1 MRRERSQSS
10 DRGRP
15 YVPRWDNP
23 TGQLPGTGIPSGSD
37 SGLHGTSRRRDS
49 SVPERSRLRTS
60 ESGASAGEPR
70 PSLFDGLSSGFSPF
84 GAVRNLGASEG
95 ASGTSTGG
103 VSSGDNAQILT
114 GMANAAIVSQLQER
128 ARASLVGSAV
138 GAEVFHIGS
147 PSDQQGSDFQ
157 SVRSRSTQQSLQTHP
172 STSPVSFGPIGSPSI
187 SGSAP
192 PGGAMS
198 SPGMM
203 SDIGQGFC
211 AGNPPS
217 SSGGVQIPPMSSGGV
232 QIPPMS
238 SGGTSGRIQSPPGL
252 PLTDPPRVTG
262 AYGIPAYDPVF
273 GFASRGGAFDYQI
286 PTPPPPPAASAG
298 VKDPYVQ
305 LLESQSA
312 MSMLMMQMA
321 REMNQRNLPT
331 PLPQQPQQQQP
342 GEQDPNQ
349 AVGQQWGQ
357 NGAARE
363 MKMDEKWIPAMP
375 VPAWKSWTSRGKEL
389 SGFKEWLEKF
399 SGWLSLIN
407 DSYGPELWETIHAD
421 YPINPCRSPEQVMRS
436 KRLFHILQQQFTG
449 YSKIENL
456 VRSQISATGITDS
469 NGFEL
474 LRLIRKEFSLMS
486 RTEALSY
493 REQCLKFRVKRS
505 TEHLLDII
513 REVEAEIESFHAML
527 DASVIVH
534 QLGDVRISEGDQFLL
549 YLRNLPSKVQEFL
562 QLHQNATTVLQLKLG
577 VQDYYI
583 RTRVQGDLGSVHV
596 AQPVQ
601 KAGDLKDRT
610 CFNCGKKGHLAENCP
625 EPKKCSHC
633 GKKGHVAK
641 DCWEKHPDKK
651 PKPKPKSQSSNPK
664 GKGDKDKKQQSGG
677 RGRGKGGRKAKG
689 RGRGNKFRTV
699 DGEEEEEQDED
710 YEDEDEPEGDDE
722 EHPEPEGEDP
732 SGSVNQINQMTMCV
746 RGKSAPKTASSSS
759 TERVVSESHRVDEIN
774 LSEKFQS
781 IGVGD
786 PKRRWLV
793 DSGATCHI
801 ISERWLSH
809 YKVVY
814 RYEVGIPVLKGA
826 GDNVLPTRGMVDL
839 ECKVGKIKVIM
850 RKVVICALDLNVLS
864 SYSLHEQGWET
875 RLGTLKVSGLYHKKV
890 KFPLKI
896 SDRAWWLE
904 VLVLKNQGKSSRNR
918 KGNGPRD
925 MEVDVVQSSL
935 SSEACQP
942 KDVLTKVDRQG
953 ERGLEKETAVP
964 TSELSKEISCIPHV
978 SAAENVGHFKNMRR
992 ECQVK
997 NFDGLGPFSYVCR
1010 MIHFSEP
1017 NTNKSQIE
1025 TGVEGVEQE
1034 EDFSSA
1040 YFESSVGDQHYVC
1053 VVNPERVRGFPV
1065 EINLEEGENDA
1076 DENVFDDDLDSG
1088 AVPTTP
1094 PKSDQGSDREP
1105 GSKRPREVADE
1116 RMAPGP
1122 NDPDEPD
1129 DLGGED
1135 SDDPNQ
1141 RNIPELE
1148 GNLLYQHEC
1157 KGHWP
1162 YDKGCDAC
1170 VQARGRTPARRR
1182 KQKSEESGQT
1192 AEFQLAADYTF
1203 IAGRHWRLLV
1213 MLMIHTGM
1221 LGIVVVTGNK
1231 ENDVKSVASVLNEI
1245 GVGGLNIEVATDNE
1259 RYLIDLMS
1267 KGLAKSNARAYHW
1280 RNISEYRPQAKG
1292 VERAV
1297 CIAKEGIYT
1306 NWLAFEVHC
1315 QCRIALES
1323 PLLGYLVGYVYRTFD
1338 VFCDQK
1344 RSGTP
1349 LERLRDSRGGQK
1361 PSSFP
1366 FGMIGFSK
1374 PVVLA
1379 PWKGQR
1385 LVLCV
1390 YLGMRY
1396 ATGGGVLVFPVNPDS
1411 EGNREVIRGHSFRIR
1426 EGVQF
1431 DVQTVWPLLAGVI
1444 PNDPSVAPPF
1454 VDPRESLENP
1464 NIEEPVEDDI
1474 PVFPS
1479 PPPIDPFPLAEPSAP
1494 SAAAA
1499 APPSVENPAE
1509 GMEVDLRGDENDYPM
1524 EELGCIEDHC
1534 IHWYHQS
1541 VWNDFASIDTCM
1553 EVGSKNTT
1561 FTEKFGG
1568 INISVDVPS
1577 EVNDEL
1583 TGLTLDH
1590 AQVVEGMRTEV
1601 RQLETLK
1608 VGKNMTESEARK
1620 LASERGVKIL
1630 TSRWV
1635 NTQKTPTLAR
1645 CRLVVRDFASGAESA
1660 FRSGIYAPTSSLD
1673 SLRCVLA
1680 LASLWDL
1687 WLITSDVSTAFMYAE
1702 VEEDACD
1709 LVLLPSNI
1717 SFKGERVVC
1726 LLFKAMNG
1734 LRRAPLLWFYQLQRT
1749 VYALGGEDTFESTL
1763 FRISTKK
1770 GIILLLVYVDDLLIA
1785 SQDQQEGEK
1794 FLTRLMDIWKM
1805 KVTGRIGCRKKGALE
1820 FLGRSI
1826 YRSMDGESALYFGVS
1841 REYMVGIFESWGENI
1856 KAGHVGL
1863 MPKLEDV
1870 HKEYVKKFGE
1880 EPLTE
1885 KGIQR
1890 YRRVLGQ
1897 LAWAA
1902 LSRADLSFPISFLSR
1917 FQAKPNPAG
1926 EQCMRV
1932 FLKWLSGNLHYVQRM
1947 PAAQCPYSGEAKE
1960 IVSFCDASWGL
1971 DSVSG
1976 AILVY
1981 RGCCVKFFSRKQ
1993 EVPALSSAEAE
2004 IISIVETAKEMVSL
2018 GMLLQTMIQG
2028 IALDP
2033 LGMPLQTTGEMGLR
2047 MFNDAKAAIS
2057 MGKMDGLLRR
2067 VRHLELRVKY
2077 CQYLYRRRQ
2086 LSLTHWRGEENP
2098 ADGLTK
2104 SLKPLS
2110 LWTNLVDAVGLVPG
2124 PNEKG
2129 QNWIKNFLT
2138 QVKKEEE
2145 LKEESLKEFAQLK
2158 LDPNV
2163 RSKKGSSK

>member
-37 SGLHGTSRRRDS
+37 SGLYGTSRRRDS

-60 ESGASAGEPR
+60 EVGASAGGSR

-84 GAVRNLGASEG
+84 GAVRNMGASEG

-103 VSSGDNAQILT
+103 VSSGDNAQTLT
-114 GMANAAIVSQLQER
+114 AMANAAIVSQLQGR

-147 PSDQQGSDFQ
+147 PSDQQGSEFQ
-157 SVRSRSTQQSLQTHP
+157 SVRSRSTQQSLPTHP

-203 SDIGQGFC
+203 SDIGQSFC
-211 AGNPPS
+211 AGNPS
-217 SSGGVQIPPMSSGGV
+217 SGGGSGGVQMPSMISGGVSGGVQMPPMSSGGDV
-232 QIPPMS
+232 
-238 SGGTSGRIQSPPGL
+238 GRVPSPPGL

-286 PTPPPPPAASAG
+286 PTPQPPPAANAG

-321 REMNQRNLPT
+321 REMNQRSLQT
-331 PLPQQPQQQQP
+331 PVPQQQQQQLP
-342 GEQDPNQ
+342 GGQDPNQ

-357 NGAARE
+357 QGVAKE

-375 VPAWKSWTSRGKEL
+375 VPGWKSWTSRGKEL

-456 VRSQISATGITDS
+456 VRSQISATGITES

-505 TEHLLDII
+505 TERLLDII
-513 REVEAEIESFHAML
+513 REVEAEIEPFHAML

-534 QLGDVRISEGDQFLL
+534 QLVDVRISEGDQFLL

-641 DCWEKHPDKK
+641 DCWEKYPDKK

-664 GKGDKDKKQQSGG
+664 GKGDRDKKQQSGG
-677 RGRGKGGRKAKG
+677 RGRGKGGKKAKG

-710 YEDEDEPEGDDE
+710 YEGEDEPEGDDE

-746 RGKSAPKTASSSS
+746 RGKCGKPAPKTASSSS

-904 VLVLKNQGKSSRNR
+904 VLVLKNQGKSSRNQ

-935 SSEACQP
+935 SPEACQS
-942 KDVLTKVDRQG
+942 KDVSTEVDRQG
-953 ERGLEKETAVP
+953 GRGLPKETPVQ

-978 SAAENVGHFKNMRR
+978 SSAENVGHFKNMRR

-997 NFDGLGPFSYVCR
+997 SFDGLGPFSYVCR

-1017 NTNKSQIE
+1017 NTDQSQIE

-1040 YFESSVGDQHYVC
+1040 YCESSVGDQHYVC

-1076 DENVFDDDLDSG
+1076 DENVFDDELDSG
-1088 AVPTTP
+1088 AVPTTLQ
-1094 PKSDQGSDREP
+1094 SQIR
-1105 GSKRPREVADE
+1105 
-1116 RMAPGP
+1116 
-1122 NDPDEPD
+1122 
-1129 DLGGED
+1129 DL
-1135 SDDPNQ
+1135 
-1141 RNIPELE
+1141 I
-1148 GNLLYQHEC
+1148 GNRDLR
-1157 KGHWP
+1157 
-1162 YDKGCDAC
+1162 D
-1170 VQARGRTPARRR
+1170 RGR
-1182 KQKSEESGQT
+1182 
-1192 AEFQLAADYTF
+1192 
-1203 IAGRHWRLLV
+1203 
-1213 MLMIHTGM
+1213 
-1221 LGIVVVTGNK
+1221 
-1231 ENDVKSVASVLNEI
+1231 
-1245 GVGGLNIEVATDNE
+1245 
-1259 RYLIDLMS
+1259 
-1267 KGLAKSNARAYHW
+1267 
-1280 RNISEYRPQAKG
+1280 
-1292 VERAV
+1292 
-1297 CIAKEGIYT
+1297 
-1306 NWLAFEVHC
+1306 
-1315 QCRIALES
+1315 
-1323 PLLGYLVGYVYRTFD
+1323 
-1338 VFCDQK
+1338 
-1344 RSGTP
+1344 
-1349 LERLRDSRGGQK
+1349 
-1361 PSSFP
+1361 
-1366 FGMIGFSK
+1366 
-1374 PVVLA
+1374 
-1379 PWKGQR
+1379 
-1385 LVLCV
+1385 
-1390 YLGMRY
+1390 
-1396 ATGGGVLVFPVNPDS
+1396 
-1411 EGNREVIRGHSFRIR
+1411 
-1426 EGVQF
+1426 
-1431 DVQTVWPLLAGVI
+1431 
-1444 PNDPSVAPPF
+1444 
-1454 VDPRESLENP
+1454 
-1464 NIEEPVEDDI
+1464 
-1474 PVFPS
+1474 
-1479 PPPIDPFPLAEPSAP
+1479 
-1494 SAAAA
+1494 
-1499 APPSVENPAE
+1499 
-1509 GMEVDLRGDENDYPM
+1509 
-1524 EELGCIEDHC
+1524 
-1534 IHWYHQS
+1534 
-1541 VWNDFASIDTCM
+1541 
-1553 EVGSKNTT
+1553 
-1561 FTEKFGG
+1561 
-1568 INISVDVPS
+1568 
-1577 EVNDEL
+1577 
-1583 TGLTLDH
+1583 
-1590 AQVVEGMRTEV
+1590 
-1601 RQLETLK
+1601 
-1608 VGKNMTESEARK
+1608 
-1620 LASERGVKIL
+1620 
-1630 TSRWV
+1630 
-1635 NTQKTPTLAR
+1635 
-1645 CRLVVRDFASGAESA
+1645 
-1660 FRSGIYAPTSSLD
+1660 
-1673 SLRCVLA
+1673 
-1680 LASLWDL
+1680 
-1687 WLITSDVSTAFMYAE
+1687 
-1702 VEEDACD
+1702 
-1709 LVLLPSNI
+1709 
-1717 SFKGERVVC
+1717 
-1726 LLFKAMNG
+1726 
-1734 LRRAPLLWFYQLQRT
+1734 
-1749 VYALGGEDTFESTL
+1749 
-1763 FRISTKK
+1763 
-1770 GIILLLVYVDDLLIA
+1770 
-1785 SQDQQEGEK
+1785 
-1794 FLTRLMDIWKM
+1794 
-1805 KVTGRIGCRKKGALE
+1805 
-1820 FLGRSI
+1820 
-1826 YRSMDGESALYFGVS
+1826 
-1841 REYMVGIFESWGENI
+1841 
-1856 KAGHVGL
+1856 
-1863 MPKLEDV
+1863 
-1870 HKEYVKKFGE
+1870 
-1880 EPLTE
+1880 
-1885 KGIQR
+1885 
-1890 YRRVLGQ
+1890 
-1897 LAWAA
+1897 
-1902 LSRADLSFPISFLSR
+1902 
-1917 FQAKPNPAG
+1917 
-1926 EQCMRV
+1926 
-1932 FLKWLSGNLHYVQRM
+1932 
-1947 PAAQCPYSGEAKE
+1947 
-1960 IVSFCDASWGL
+1960 
-1971 DSVSG
+1971 
-1976 AILVY
+1976 
-1981 RGCCVKFFSRKQ
+1981 
-1993 EVPALSSAEAE
+1993 
-2004 IISIVETAKEMVSL
+2004 
-2018 GMLLQTMIQG
+2018 
-2028 IALDP
+2028 
-2033 LGMPLQTTGEMGLR
+2033 
-2047 MFNDAKAAIS
+2047 
-2057 MGKMDGLLRR
+2057 
-2067 VRHLELRVKY
+2067 
-2077 CQYLYRRRQ
+2077 
-2086 LSLTHWRGEENP
+2086 
-2098 ADGLTK
+2098 
-2104 SLKPLS
+2104 
-2110 LWTNLVDAVGLVPG
+2110 
-2124 PNEKG
+2124 
-2129 QNWIKNFLT
+2129 
-2138 QVKKEEE
+2138 
-2145 LKEESLKEFAQLK
+2145 
-2158 LDPNV
+2158 
-2163 RSKKGSSK
+2163 

>member
-60 ESGASAGEPR
+60 ESGASAGESR

-157 SVRSRSTQQSLQTHP
+157 SVRSRSTQQSLPTHP

-203 SDIGQGFC
+203 SDIGQSFC

-342 GEQDPNQ
+342 GGQDPNQ

-746 RGKSAPKTASSSS
+746 RGKPAPKTASSSS

-1010 MIHFSEP
+1010 MIHSP
-1017 NTNKSQIE
+1017 NS
-1025 TGVEGVEQE
+1025 
-1034 EDFSSA
+1034 
-1040 YFESSVGDQHYVC
+1040 
-1053 VVNPERVRGFPV
+1053 
-1065 EINLEEGENDA
+1065 
-1076 DENVFDDDLDSG
+1076 
-1088 AVPTTP
+1088 
-1094 PKSDQGSDREP
+1094 
-1105 GSKRPREVADE
+1105 
-1116 RMAPGP
+1116 
-1122 NDPDEPD
+1122 
-1129 DLGGED
+1129 
-1135 SDDPNQ
+1135 
-1141 RNIPELE
+1141 
-1148 GNLLYQHEC
+1148 
-1157 KGHWP
+1157 
-1162 YDKGCDAC
+1162 
-1170 VQARGRTPARRR
+1170 
-1182 KQKSEESGQT
+1182 
-1192 AEFQLAADYTF
+1192 
-1203 IAGRHWRLLV
+1203 
-1213 MLMIHTGM
+1213 
-1221 LGIVVVTGNK
+1221 
-1231 ENDVKSVASVLNEI
+1231 
-1245 GVGGLNIEVATDNE
+1245 
-1259 RYLIDLMS
+1259 
-1267 KGLAKSNARAYHW
+1267 
-1280 RNISEYRPQAKG
+1280 
-1292 VERAV
+1292 
-1297 CIAKEGIYT
+1297 
-1306 NWLAFEVHC
+1306 
-1315 QCRIALES
+1315 
-1323 PLLGYLVGYVYRTFD
+1323 
-1338 VFCDQK
+1338 
-1344 RSGTP
+1344 
-1349 LERLRDSRGGQK
+1349 
-1361 PSSFP
+1361 
-1366 FGMIGFSK
+1366 
-1374 PVVLA
+1374 
-1379 PWKGQR
+1379 
-1385 LVLCV
+1385 
-1390 YLGMRY
+1390 
-1396 ATGGGVLVFPVNPDS
+1396 
-1411 EGNREVIRGHSFRIR
+1411 
-1426 EGVQF
+1426 
-1431 DVQTVWPLLAGVI
+1431 
-1444 PNDPSVAPPF
+1444 
-1454 VDPRESLENP
+1454 
-1464 NIEEPVEDDI
+1464 
-1474 PVFPS
+1474 
-1479 PPPIDPFPLAEPSAP
+1479 
-1494 SAAAA
+1494 
-1499 APPSVENPAE
+1499 
-1509 GMEVDLRGDENDYPM
+1509 
-1524 EELGCIEDHC
+1524 
-1534 IHWYHQS
+1534 
-1541 VWNDFASIDTCM
+1541 
-1553 EVGSKNTT
+1553 
-1561 FTEKFGG
+1561 
-1568 INISVDVPS
+1568 
-1577 EVNDEL
+1577 
-1583 TGLTLDH
+1583 
-1590 AQVVEGMRTEV
+1590 
-1601 RQLETLK
+1601 
-1608 VGKNMTESEARK
+1608 
-1620 LASERGVKIL
+1620 
-1630 TSRWV
+1630 
-1635 NTQKTPTLAR
+1635 
-1645 CRLVVRDFASGAESA
+1645 
-1660 FRSGIYAPTSSLD
+1660 
-1673 SLRCVLA
+1673 
-1680 LASLWDL
+1680 
-1687 WLITSDVSTAFMYAE
+1687 
-1702 VEEDACD
+1702 
-1709 LVLLPSNI
+1709 
-1717 SFKGERVVC
+1717 
-1726 LLFKAMNG
+1726 
-1734 LRRAPLLWFYQLQRT
+1734 
-1749 VYALGGEDTFESTL
+1749 
-1763 FRISTKK
+1763 
-1770 GIILLLVYVDDLLIA
+1770 
-1785 SQDQQEGEK
+1785 
-1794 FLTRLMDIWKM
+1794 
-1805 KVTGRIGCRKKGALE
+1805 
-1820 FLGRSI
+1820 
-1826 YRSMDGESALYFGVS
+1826 
-1841 REYMVGIFESWGENI
+1841 
-1856 KAGHVGL
+1856 
-1863 MPKLEDV
+1863 
-1870 HKEYVKKFGE
+1870 
-1880 EPLTE
+1880 
-1885 KGIQR
+1885 
-1890 YRRVLGQ
+1890 
-1897 LAWAA
+1897 
-1902 LSRADLSFPISFLSR
+1902 
-1917 FQAKPNPAG
+1917 
-1926 EQCMRV
+1926 
-1932 FLKWLSGNLHYVQRM
+1932 
-1947 PAAQCPYSGEAKE
+1947 
-1960 IVSFCDASWGL
+1960 
-1971 DSVSG
+1971 
-1976 AILVY
+1976 
-1981 RGCCVKFFSRKQ
+1981 
-1993 EVPALSSAEAE
+1993 
-2004 IISIVETAKEMVSL
+2004 
-2018 GMLLQTMIQG
+2018 
-2028 IALDP
+2028 
-2033 LGMPLQTTGEMGLR
+2033 
-2047 MFNDAKAAIS
+2047 
-2057 MGKMDGLLRR
+2057 
-2067 VRHLELRVKY
+2067 
-2077 CQYLYRRRQ
+2077 
-2086 LSLTHWRGEENP
+2086 
-2098 ADGLTK
+2098 
-2104 SLKPLS
+2104 
-2110 LWTNLVDAVGLVPG
+2110 
-2124 PNEKG
+2124 
-2129 QNWIKNFLT
+2129 
-2138 QVKKEEE
+2138 
-2145 LKEESLKEFAQLK
+2145 
-2158 LDPNV
+2158 
-2163 RSKKGSSK
+2163 

>member
-60 ESGASAGEPR
+60 ESGASAGGSR

-157 SVRSRSTQQSLQTHP
+157 SVRSRSTQQSLPTHP
-172 STSPVSFGPIGSPSI
+172 STSSVSFGPIGSPSI

-286 PTPPPPPAASAG
+286 PTPPPPPAANAG

-331 PLPQQPQQQQP
+331 QLPQQPQQQQP
-342 GEQDPNQ
+342 GGQDPNQ

-357 NGAARE
+357 NGPARE

-375 VPAWKSWTSRGKEL
+375 VPGWKSWTSRGKEL

-421 YPINPCRSPEQVMRS
+421 YPIHPCRSPEQVMRS

-601 KAGDLKDRT
+601 KAGDLKDKT

-746 RGKSAPKTASSSS
+746 RGKPAPKTASSSS

-935 SSEACQP
+935 SSEACQS

-953 ERGLEKETAVP
+953 ECGLEKETAVP
-964 TSELSKEISCIPHV
+964 TPELSKEISCIPHV
-978 SAAENVGHFKNMRR
+978 SSAENVGHFRNMRR
-992 ECQVK
+992 ECRVK

-1017 NTNKSQIE
+1017 NINKSQIE

-1040 YFESSVGDQHYVC
+1040 YLESSVGDQHYVC

-1116 RMAPGP
+1116 RMAPG
-1122 NDPDEPD
+1122 
-1129 DLGGED
+1129 
-1135 SDDPNQ
+1135 Q
-1141 RNIPELE
+1141 
-1148 GNLLYQHEC
+1148 
-1157 KGHWP
+1157 
-1162 YDKGCDAC
+1162 
-1170 VQARGRTPARRR
+1170 
-1182 KQKSEESGQT
+1182 
-1192 AEFQLAADYTF
+1192 
-1203 IAGRHWRLLV
+1203 
-1213 MLMIHTGM
+1213 
-1221 LGIVVVTGNK
+1221 
-1231 ENDVKSVASVLNEI
+1231 
-1245 GVGGLNIEVATDNE
+1245 
-1259 RYLIDLMS
+1259 
-1267 KGLAKSNARAYHW
+1267 
-1280 RNISEYRPQAKG
+1280 
-1292 VERAV
+1292 
-1297 CIAKEGIYT
+1297 
-1306 NWLAFEVHC
+1306 
-1315 QCRIALES
+1315 
-1323 PLLGYLVGYVYRTFD
+1323 
-1338 VFCDQK
+1338 
-1344 RSGTP
+1344 
-1349 LERLRDSRGGQK
+1349 
-1361 PSSFP
+1361 
-1366 FGMIGFSK
+1366 
-1374 PVVLA
+1374 
-1379 PWKGQR
+1379 
-1385 LVLCV
+1385 
-1390 YLGMRY
+1390 
-1396 ATGGGVLVFPVNPDS
+1396 
-1411 EGNREVIRGHSFRIR
+1411 
-1426 EGVQF
+1426 
-1431 DVQTVWPLLAGVI
+1431 
-1444 PNDPSVAPPF
+1444 
-1454 VDPRESLENP
+1454 
-1464 NIEEPVEDDI
+1464 
-1474 PVFPS
+1474 
-1479 PPPIDPFPLAEPSAP
+1479 
-1494 SAAAA
+1494 
-1499 APPSVENPAE
+1499 
-1509 GMEVDLRGDENDYPM
+1509 
-1524 EELGCIEDHC
+1524 
-1534 IHWYHQS
+1534 
-1541 VWNDFASIDTCM
+1541 
-1553 EVGSKNTT
+1553 
-1561 FTEKFGG
+1561 
-1568 INISVDVPS
+1568 
-1577 EVNDEL
+1577 
-1583 TGLTLDH
+1583 
-1590 AQVVEGMRTEV
+1590 
-1601 RQLETLK
+1601 
-1608 VGKNMTESEARK
+1608 
-1620 LASERGVKIL
+1620 
-1630 TSRWV
+1630 
-1635 NTQKTPTLAR
+1635 
-1645 CRLVVRDFASGAESA
+1645 
-1660 FRSGIYAPTSSLD
+1660 
-1673 SLRCVLA
+1673 
-1680 LASLWDL
+1680 
-1687 WLITSDVSTAFMYAE
+1687 
-1702 VEEDACD
+1702 
-1709 LVLLPSNI
+1709 
-1717 SFKGERVVC
+1717 
-1726 LLFKAMNG
+1726 
-1734 LRRAPLLWFYQLQRT
+1734 
-1749 VYALGGEDTFESTL
+1749 
-1763 FRISTKK
+1763 
-1770 GIILLLVYVDDLLIA
+1770 
-1785 SQDQQEGEK
+1785 
-1794 FLTRLMDIWKM
+1794 
-1805 KVTGRIGCRKKGALE
+1805 
-1820 FLGRSI
+1820 
-1826 YRSMDGESALYFGVS
+1826 
-1841 REYMVGIFESWGENI
+1841 
-1856 KAGHVGL
+1856 
-1863 MPKLEDV
+1863 
-1870 HKEYVKKFGE
+1870 
-1880 EPLTE
+1880 
-1885 KGIQR
+1885 
-1890 YRRVLGQ
+1890 
-1897 LAWAA
+1897 
-1902 LSRADLSFPISFLSR
+1902 
-1917 FQAKPNPAG
+1917 
-1926 EQCMRV
+1926 
-1932 FLKWLSGNLHYVQRM
+1932 
-1947 PAAQCPYSGEAKE
+1947 
-1960 IVSFCDASWGL
+1960 
-1971 DSVSG
+1971 
-1976 AILVY
+1976 
-1981 RGCCVKFFSRKQ
+1981 
-1993 EVPALSSAEAE
+1993 
-2004 IISIVETAKEMVSL
+2004 
-2018 GMLLQTMIQG
+2018 
-2028 IALDP
+2028 
-2033 LGMPLQTTGEMGLR
+2033 
-2047 MFNDAKAAIS
+2047 
-2057 MGKMDGLLRR
+2057 
-2067 VRHLELRVKY
+2067 
-2077 CQYLYRRRQ
+2077 
-2086 LSLTHWRGEENP
+2086 
-2098 ADGLTK
+2098 
-2104 SLKPLS
+2104 
-2110 LWTNLVDAVGLVPG
+2110 
-2124 PNEKG
+2124 
-2129 QNWIKNFLT
+2129 
-2138 QVKKEEE
+2138 
-2145 LKEESLKEFAQLK
+2145 
-2158 LDPNV
+2158 
-2163 RSKKGSSK
+2163 

>member
-23 TGQLPGTGIPSGSD
+23 AGQLPGTGIPSGSD
-37 SGLHGTSRRRDS
+37 SGFHGTSRRRDS

-60 ESGASAGEPR
+60 ESRASAGESR

-84 GAVRNLGASEG
+84 GAVWNMGASEG

-103 VSSGDNAQILT
+103 VSSGDNAQTLT
-114 GMANAAIVSQLQER
+114 AMANAAIVSQLQER

-203 SDIGQGFC
+203 SDIGQSFC
-211 AGNPPS
+211 AGNPS
-217 SSGGVQIPPMSSGGV
+217 SGGGSGGVQMPSMISGGVSGGVQMPPMSSGGDV
-232 QIPPMS
+232 
-238 SGGTSGRIQSPPGL
+238 GRVPSPPGL

-286 PTPPPPPAASAG
+286 PTPQPPPAANAG

-321 REMNQRNLPT
+321 REMNQRSLQT
-331 PLPQQPQQQQP
+331 PVPQQQQQQLP
-342 GEQDPNQ
+342 GGQDPNQ

-357 NGAARE
+357 HGVAKE

-375 VPAWKSWTSRGKEL
+375 VPGWKSWTSRGKEL

-456 VRSQISATGITDS
+456 VRSQISATGITES

-534 QLGDVRISEGDQFLL
+534 QLVDVRISEGDQFLL

-641 DCWEKHPDKK
+641 DCWEKYPDKK

-664 GKGDKDKKQQSGG
+664 GKGDKDKKFQSGG
-677 RGRGKGGRKAKG
+677 RGRGKGGKKAKG

-710 YEDEDEPEGDDE
+710 YEGEDEPEGDDE

-746 RGKSAPKTASSSS
+746 RGKCGKPAPKTASSSS

-904 VLVLKNQGKSSRNR
+904 VLVLKNQGKSSRNQ

-935 SSEACQP
+935 SSEACQS
-942 KDVLTKVDRQG
+942 KDVSTEVDRQSG
-953 ERGLEKETAVP
+953 RGLPKETPVQ

-978 SAAENVGHFKNMRR
+978 SSAENVGHFKNMRR
-992 ECQVK
+992 ECQ
-997 NFDGLGPFSYVCR
+997 
-1010 MIHFSEP
+1010 
-1017 NTNKSQIE
+1017 
-1025 TGVEGVEQE
+1025 
-1034 EDFSSA
+1034 
-1040 YFESSVGDQHYVC
+1040 
-1053 VVNPERVRGFPV
+1053 
-1065 EINLEEGENDA
+1065 
-1076 DENVFDDDLDSG
+1076 
-1088 AVPTTP
+1088 
-1094 PKSDQGSDREP
+1094 
-1105 GSKRPREVADE
+1105 
-1116 RMAPGP
+1116 
-1122 NDPDEPD
+1122 
-1129 DLGGED
+1129 
-1135 SDDPNQ
+1135 
-1141 RNIPELE
+1141 
-1148 GNLLYQHEC
+1148 
-1157 KGHWP
+1157 
-1162 YDKGCDAC
+1162 
-1170 VQARGRTPARRR
+1170 
-1182 KQKSEESGQT
+1182 
-1192 AEFQLAADYTF
+1192 
-1203 IAGRHWRLLV
+1203 
-1213 MLMIHTGM
+1213 
-1221 LGIVVVTGNK
+1221 
-1231 ENDVKSVASVLNEI
+1231 
-1245 GVGGLNIEVATDNE
+1245 
-1259 RYLIDLMS
+1259 
-1267 KGLAKSNARAYHW
+1267 
-1280 RNISEYRPQAKG
+1280 
-1292 VERAV
+1292 
-1297 CIAKEGIYT
+1297 
-1306 NWLAFEVHC
+1306 
-1315 QCRIALES
+1315 
-1323 PLLGYLVGYVYRTFD
+1323 
-1338 VFCDQK
+1338 
-1344 RSGTP
+1344 
-1349 LERLRDSRGGQK
+1349 
-1361 PSSFP
+1361 
-1366 FGMIGFSK
+1366 
-1374 PVVLA
+1374 
-1379 PWKGQR
+1379 
-1385 LVLCV
+1385 
-1390 YLGMRY
+1390 
-1396 ATGGGVLVFPVNPDS
+1396 
-1411 EGNREVIRGHSFRIR
+1411 
-1426 EGVQF
+1426 
-1431 DVQTVWPLLAGVI
+1431 
-1444 PNDPSVAPPF
+1444 
-1454 VDPRESLENP
+1454 
-1464 NIEEPVEDDI
+1464 
-1474 PVFPS
+1474 
-1479 PPPIDPFPLAEPSAP
+1479 
-1494 SAAAA
+1494 
-1499 APPSVENPAE
+1499 
-1509 GMEVDLRGDENDYPM
+1509 
-1524 EELGCIEDHC
+1524 
-1534 IHWYHQS
+1534 
-1541 VWNDFASIDTCM
+1541 
-1553 EVGSKNTT
+1553 
-1561 FTEKFGG
+1561 
-1568 INISVDVPS
+1568 
-1577 EVNDEL
+1577 
-1583 TGLTLDH
+1583 
-1590 AQVVEGMRTEV
+1590 
-1601 RQLETLK
+1601 
-1608 VGKNMTESEARK
+1608 
-1620 LASERGVKIL
+1620 
-1630 TSRWV
+1630 
-1635 NTQKTPTLAR
+1635 
-1645 CRLVVRDFASGAESA
+1645 
-1660 FRSGIYAPTSSLD
+1660 
-1673 SLRCVLA
+1673 
-1680 LASLWDL
+1680 
-1687 WLITSDVSTAFMYAE
+1687 
-1702 VEEDACD
+1702 
-1709 LVLLPSNI
+1709 
-1717 SFKGERVVC
+1717 
-1726 LLFKAMNG
+1726 
-1734 LRRAPLLWFYQLQRT
+1734 
-1749 VYALGGEDTFESTL
+1749 
-1763 FRISTKK
+1763 
-1770 GIILLLVYVDDLLIA
+1770 
-1785 SQDQQEGEK
+1785 
-1794 FLTRLMDIWKM
+1794 
-1805 KVTGRIGCRKKGALE
+1805 
-1820 FLGRSI
+1820 
-1826 YRSMDGESALYFGVS
+1826 
-1841 REYMVGIFESWGENI
+1841 
-1856 KAGHVGL
+1856 
-1863 MPKLEDV
+1863 
-1870 HKEYVKKFGE
+1870 
-1880 EPLTE
+1880 
-1885 KGIQR
+1885 
-1890 YRRVLGQ
+1890 
-1897 LAWAA
+1897 
-1902 LSRADLSFPISFLSR
+1902 
-1917 FQAKPNPAG
+1917 
-1926 EQCMRV
+1926 
-1932 FLKWLSGNLHYVQRM
+1932 
-1947 PAAQCPYSGEAKE
+1947 
-1960 IVSFCDASWGL
+1960 
-1971 DSVSG
+1971 
-1976 AILVY
+1976 
-1981 RGCCVKFFSRKQ
+1981 
-1993 EVPALSSAEAE
+1993 
-2004 IISIVETAKEMVSL
+2004 
-2018 GMLLQTMIQG
+2018 
-2028 IALDP
+2028 
-2033 LGMPLQTTGEMGLR
+2033 
-2047 MFNDAKAAIS
+2047 
-2057 MGKMDGLLRR
+2057 
-2067 VRHLELRVKY
+2067 
-2077 CQYLYRRRQ
+2077 
-2086 LSLTHWRGEENP
+2086 
-2098 ADGLTK
+2098 
-2104 SLKPLS
+2104 
-2110 LWTNLVDAVGLVPG
+2110 
-2124 PNEKG
+2124 
-2129 QNWIKNFLT
+2129 
-2138 QVKKEEE
+2138 
-2145 LKEESLKEFAQLK
+2145 
-2158 LDPNV
+2158 
-2163 RSKKGSSK
+2163 

>member
-1 MRRERSQSS
+1 
-10 DRGRP
+10 
-15 YVPRWDNP
+15 
-23 TGQLPGTGIPSGSD
+23 
-37 SGLHGTSRRRDS
+37 
-49 SVPERSRLRTS
+49 
-60 ESGASAGEPR
+60 
-70 PSLFDGLSSGFSPF
+70 
-84 GAVRNLGASEG
+84 
-95 ASGTSTGG
+95 
-103 VSSGDNAQILT
+103 
-114 GMANAAIVSQLQER
+114 MANAAIVSQLQER

-157 SVRSRSTQQSLQTHP
+157 SVRSRSTQQSLPTHP
-172 STSPVSFGPIGSPSI
+172 STSPVSFGSIGSPSI

-211 AGNPPS
+211 AGTPPS

-262 AYGIPAYDPVF
+262 AYRIPAYDPVF
-273 GFASRGGAFDYQI
+273 GFASRGGTFDYQI

-342 GEQDPNQ
+342 GGQDPNQ

-493 REQCLKFRVKRS
+493 REQCLKFRVKRN

-601 KAGDLKDRT
+601 KAGDLKDKT

-677 RGRGKGGRKAKG
+677 RGRGKGGKKAKG

-1034 EDFSSA
+1034 EDFSST
-1040 YFESSVGDQHYVC
+1040 YFESSVGDQRYVC

-1094 PKSDQGSDREP
+1094 PKSDLFFFWL
-1105 GSKRPREVADE
+1105 VA
-1116 RMAPGP
+1116 A
-1122 NDPDEPD
+1122 
-1129 DLGGED
+1129 
-1135 SDDPNQ
+1135 
-1141 RNIPELE
+1141 
-1148 GNLLYQHEC
+1148 
-1157 KGHWP
+1157 W
-1162 YDKGCDAC
+1162 
-1170 VQARGRTPARRR
+1170 
-1182 KQKSEESGQT
+1182 
-1192 AEFQLAADYTF
+1192 
-1203 IAGRHWRLLV
+1203 
-1213 MLMIHTGM
+1213 
-1221 LGIVVVTGNK
+1221 
-1231 ENDVKSVASVLNEI
+1231 VK
-1245 GVGGLNIEVATDNE
+1245 
-1259 RYLIDLMS
+1259 
-1267 KGLAKSNARAYHW
+1267 
-1280 RNISEYRPQAKG
+1280 
-1292 VERAV
+1292 
-1297 CIAKEGIYT
+1297 
-1306 NWLAFEVHC
+1306 
-1315 QCRIALES
+1315 
-1323 PLLGYLVGYVYRTFD
+1323 
-1338 VFCDQK
+1338 
-1344 RSGTP
+1344 
-1349 LERLRDSRGGQK
+1349 
-1361 PSSFP
+1361 
-1366 FGMIGFSK
+1366 
-1374 PVVLA
+1374 
-1379 PWKGQR
+1379 
-1385 LVLCV
+1385 
-1390 YLGMRY
+1390 
-1396 ATGGGVLVFPVNPDS
+1396 
-1411 EGNREVIRGHSFRIR
+1411 
-1426 EGVQF
+1426 
-1431 DVQTVWPLLAGVI
+1431 
-1444 PNDPSVAPPF
+1444 
-1454 VDPRESLENP
+1454 
-1464 NIEEPVEDDI
+1464 
-1474 PVFPS
+1474 
-1479 PPPIDPFPLAEPSAP
+1479 
-1494 SAAAA
+1494 
-1499 APPSVENPAE
+1499 
-1509 GMEVDLRGDENDYPM
+1509 
-1524 EELGCIEDHC
+1524 
-1534 IHWYHQS
+1534 
-1541 VWNDFASIDTCM
+1541 
-1553 EVGSKNTT
+1553 
-1561 FTEKFGG
+1561 
-1568 INISVDVPS
+1568 
-1577 EVNDEL
+1577 
-1583 TGLTLDH
+1583 
-1590 AQVVEGMRTEV
+1590 
-1601 RQLETLK
+1601 
-1608 VGKNMTESEARK
+1608 
-1620 LASERGVKIL
+1620 
-1630 TSRWV
+1630 
-1635 NTQKTPTLAR
+1635 
-1645 CRLVVRDFASGAESA
+1645 
-1660 FRSGIYAPTSSLD
+1660 
-1673 SLRCVLA
+1673 
-1680 LASLWDL
+1680 
-1687 WLITSDVSTAFMYAE
+1687 
-1702 VEEDACD
+1702 
-1709 LVLLPSNI
+1709 
-1717 SFKGERVVC
+1717 
-1726 LLFKAMNG
+1726 
-1734 LRRAPLLWFYQLQRT
+1734 
-1749 VYALGGEDTFESTL
+1749 
-1763 FRISTKK
+1763 
-1770 GIILLLVYVDDLLIA
+1770 
-1785 SQDQQEGEK
+1785 
-1794 FLTRLMDIWKM
+1794 
-1805 KVTGRIGCRKKGALE
+1805 
-1820 FLGRSI
+1820 
-1826 YRSMDGESALYFGVS
+1826 
-1841 REYMVGIFESWGENI
+1841 
-1856 KAGHVGL
+1856 
-1863 MPKLEDV
+1863 
-1870 HKEYVKKFGE
+1870 
-1880 EPLTE
+1880 
-1885 KGIQR
+1885 
-1890 YRRVLGQ
+1890 
-1897 LAWAA
+1897 
-1902 LSRADLSFPISFLSR
+1902 SRADFFFLLYAAWVRSR
-1917 FQAKPNPAG
+1917 AERP
-1926 EQCMRV
+1926 
-1932 FLKWLSGNLHYVQRM
+1932 
-1947 PAAQCPYSGEAKE
+1947 
-1960 IVSFCDASWGL
+1960 
-1971 DSVSG
+1971 SVSYTK
-1976 AILVY
+1976 AVM
-1981 RGCCVKFFSRKQ
+1981 
-1993 EVPALSSAEAE
+1993 EVAW
-2004 IISIVETAKEMVSL
+2004 T
-2018 GMLLQTMIQG
+2018 GHNLQ
-2028 IALDP
+2028 
-2033 LGMPLQTTGEMGLR
+2033 
-2047 MFNDAKAAIS
+2047 
-2057 MGKMDGLLRR
+2057 
-2067 VRHLELRVKY
+2067 
-2077 CQYLYRRRQ
+2077 
-2086 LSLTHWRGEENP
+2086 
-2098 ADGLTK
+2098 LTK
-2104 SLKPLS
+2104 
-2110 LWTNLVDAVGLVPG
+2110 TN
-2124 PNEKG
+2124 
-2129 QNWIKNFLT
+2129 
-2138 QVKKEEE
+2138 
-2145 LKEESLKEFAQLK
+2145 
-2158 LDPNV
+2158 
-2163 RSKKGSSK
+2163 

>member
-37 SGLHGTSRRRDS
+37 SGFHGTSRRRDS

-60 ESGASAGEPR
+60 ESGASAGESR

-84 GAVRNLGASEG
+84 GAVRNMGASEG

-103 VSSGDNAQILT
+103 VSSGDNAQTLT
-114 GMANAAIVSQLQER
+114 AMANAAIVSQLQER

-147 PSDQQGSDFQ
+147 PSDQQGSEFQ
-157 SVRSRSTQQSLQTHP
+157 SVRSRSTQQSLPTHP

-203 SDIGQGFC
+203 SDIGQSFC
-211 AGNPPS
+211 AGNPS
-217 SSGGVQIPPMSSGGV
+217 SGGGSGGVQMPSMISGGVSGGVQMPPMSSGGDV
-232 QIPPMS
+232 
-238 SGGTSGRIQSPPGL
+238 GRVPSPPGL

-286 PTPPPPPAASAG
+286 PTPPPPPAANAG

-321 REMNQRNLPT
+321 REMNQRSLQT
-331 PLPQQPQQQQP
+331 PVPQQQQQQLP
-342 GEQDPNQ
+342 GGQDPNQ

-357 NGAARE
+357 QGVAKE

-375 VPAWKSWTSRGKEL
+375 VPGWKSWTSRGKEL

-456 VRSQISATGITDS
+456 VRSQISATGITES

-534 QLGDVRISEGDQFLL
+534 QLVDVRISEGDQFLL

-641 DCWEKHPDKK
+641 DCWEKYPDKK

-664 GKGDKDKKQQSGG
+664 GKGDRDKKQQSGG

-710 YEDEDEPEGDDE
+710 YEGEDEPEGDDE

-746 RGKSAPKTASSSS
+746 RGKCGKPAPKTASSSS

-904 VLVLKNQGKSSRNR
+904 VLVLKNQGKSSRNQ

-935 SSEACQP
+935 SSEACQS
-942 KDVLTKVDRQG
+942 KDVSTEVDRQG
-953 ERGLEKETAVP
+953 GRGLPKETPVQ

-978 SAAENVGHFKNMRR
+978 SSAENVGHFKNMRR

-1017 NTNKSQIE
+1017 NTNQSQIE

-1040 YFESSVGDQHYVC
+1040 YCESSVGDQHYVC

-1088 AVPTTP
+1088 NR
-1094 PKSDQGSDREP
+1094 DLRDRE
-1105 GSKRPREVADE
+1105 R
-1116 RMAPGP
+1116 
-1122 NDPDEPD
+1122 
-1129 DLGGED
+1129 
-1135 SDDPNQ
+1135 
-1141 RNIPELE
+1141 
-1148 GNLLYQHEC
+1148 
-1157 KGHWP
+1157 
-1162 YDKGCDAC
+1162 
-1170 VQARGRTPARRR
+1170 
-1182 KQKSEESGQT
+1182 
-1192 AEFQLAADYTF
+1192 
-1203 IAGRHWRLLV
+1203 
-1213 MLMIHTGM
+1213 
-1221 LGIVVVTGNK
+1221 
-1231 ENDVKSVASVLNEI
+1231 
-1245 GVGGLNIEVATDNE
+1245 
-1259 RYLIDLMS
+1259 
-1267 KGLAKSNARAYHW
+1267 
-1280 RNISEYRPQAKG
+1280 
-1292 VERAV
+1292 
-1297 CIAKEGIYT
+1297 
-1306 NWLAFEVHC
+1306 
-1315 QCRIALES
+1315 
-1323 PLLGYLVGYVYRTFD
+1323 
-1338 VFCDQK
+1338 
-1344 RSGTP
+1344 
-1349 LERLRDSRGGQK
+1349 
-1361 PSSFP
+1361 
-1366 FGMIGFSK
+1366 
-1374 PVVLA
+1374 
-1379 PWKGQR
+1379 
-1385 LVLCV
+1385 
-1390 YLGMRY
+1390 
-1396 ATGGGVLVFPVNPDS
+1396 
-1411 EGNREVIRGHSFRIR
+1411 
-1426 EGVQF
+1426 
-1431 DVQTVWPLLAGVI
+1431 
-1444 PNDPSVAPPF
+1444 
-1454 VDPRESLENP
+1454 
-1464 NIEEPVEDDI
+1464 
-1474 PVFPS
+1474 
-1479 PPPIDPFPLAEPSAP
+1479 
-1494 SAAAA
+1494 
-1499 APPSVENPAE
+1499 
-1509 GMEVDLRGDENDYPM
+1509 
-1524 EELGCIEDHC
+1524 
-1534 IHWYHQS
+1534 
-1541 VWNDFASIDTCM
+1541 
-1553 EVGSKNTT
+1553 
-1561 FTEKFGG
+1561 
-1568 INISVDVPS
+1568 
-1577 EVNDEL
+1577 
-1583 TGLTLDH
+1583 
-1590 AQVVEGMRTEV
+1590 
-1601 RQLETLK
+1601 
-1608 VGKNMTESEARK
+1608 
-1620 LASERGVKIL
+1620 
-1630 TSRWV
+1630 
-1635 NTQKTPTLAR
+1635 
-1645 CRLVVRDFASGAESA
+1645 
-1660 FRSGIYAPTSSLD
+1660 
-1673 SLRCVLA
+1673 
-1680 LASLWDL
+1680 
-1687 WLITSDVSTAFMYAE
+1687 
-1702 VEEDACD
+1702 
-1709 LVLLPSNI
+1709 
-1717 SFKGERVVC
+1717 
-1726 LLFKAMNG
+1726 
-1734 LRRAPLLWFYQLQRT
+1734 
-1749 VYALGGEDTFESTL
+1749 
-1763 FRISTKK
+1763 
-1770 GIILLLVYVDDLLIA
+1770 
-1785 SQDQQEGEK
+1785 
-1794 FLTRLMDIWKM
+1794 
-1805 KVTGRIGCRKKGALE
+1805 
-1820 FLGRSI
+1820 
-1826 YRSMDGESALYFGVS
+1826 
-1841 REYMVGIFESWGENI
+1841 
-1856 KAGHVGL
+1856 
-1863 MPKLEDV
+1863 
-1870 HKEYVKKFGE
+1870 
-1880 EPLTE
+1880 
-1885 KGIQR
+1885 
-1890 YRRVLGQ
+1890 
-1897 LAWAA
+1897 
-1902 LSRADLSFPISFLSR
+1902 
-1917 FQAKPNPAG
+1917 
-1926 EQCMRV
+1926 
-1932 FLKWLSGNLHYVQRM
+1932 
-1947 PAAQCPYSGEAKE
+1947 
-1960 IVSFCDASWGL
+1960 
-1971 DSVSG
+1971 
-1976 AILVY
+1976 
-1981 RGCCVKFFSRKQ
+1981 
-1993 EVPALSSAEAE
+1993 
-2004 IISIVETAKEMVSL
+2004 
-2018 GMLLQTMIQG
+2018 
-2028 IALDP
+2028 
-2033 LGMPLQTTGEMGLR
+2033 
-2047 MFNDAKAAIS
+2047 
-2057 MGKMDGLLRR
+2057 
-2067 VRHLELRVKY
+2067 
-2077 CQYLYRRRQ
+2077 
-2086 LSLTHWRGEENP
+2086 
-2098 ADGLTK
+2098 
-2104 SLKPLS
+2104 
-2110 LWTNLVDAVGLVPG
+2110 
-2124 PNEKG
+2124 
-2129 QNWIKNFLT
+2129 
-2138 QVKKEEE
+2138 
-2145 LKEESLKEFAQLK
+2145 
-2158 LDPNV
+2158 
-2163 RSKKGSSK
+2163 

>member
-1 MRRERSQSS
+1 M
-10 DRGRP
+10 
-15 YVPRWDNP
+15 
-23 TGQLPGTGIPSGSD
+23 PGTGIPSGSD
-37 SGLHGTSRRRDS
+37 SGLHGTSRS

-60 ESGASAGEPR
+60 EVGASAGGSR

-103 VSSGDNAQILT
+103 VSSGDNAQRARASLV
-114 GMANAAIVSQLQER
+114 GENAAIVSQLQER

-157 SVRSRSTQQSLQTHP
+157 CVRSRSTQQSLPTHP

-273 GFASRGGAFDYQI
+273 GFASRGGALDYQI

-342 GEQDPNQ
+342 GGQDPNQ

-474 LRLIRKEFSLMS
+474 LQLIRKEFSLMS

-677 RGRGKGGRKAKG
+677 RGRGKGGKKAKG

-732 SGSVNQINQMTMCV
+732 SGSVNQINQMTVCV

-826 GDNVLPTRGMVDL
+826 GDNVLTTRGMVDL

-1065 EINLEEGENDA
+1065 EIKGKMMQMRMFLMMIWTVGQ
-1076 DENVFDDDLDSG
+1076 FPLHLQSQIRDLIG
-1088 AVPTTP
+1088 N
-1094 PKSDQGSDREP
+1094 R
-1105 GSKRPREVADE
+1105 
-1116 RMAPGP
+1116 
-1122 NDPDEPD
+1122 
-1129 DLGGED
+1129 DLRD
-1135 SDDPNQ
+1135 
-1141 RNIPELE
+1141 
-1148 GNLLYQHEC
+1148 
-1157 KGHWP
+1157 
-1162 YDKGCDAC
+1162 
-1170 VQARGRTPARRR
+1170 RGRLPM
-1182 KQKSEESGQT
+1182 SEW
-1192 AEFQLAADYTF
+1192 
-1203 IAGRHWRLLV
+1203 HLV
-1213 MLMIHTGM
+1213 QMIRMNRTIWGVRIRTIRINAIFPNLKGIFCISMNAKAIGLMTR
-1221 LGIVVVTGNK
+1221 VVMPVCRQ
-1231 ENDVKSVASVLNEI
+1231 EDEHQR
-1245 GVGGLNIEVATDNE
+1245 GVGNRNPKKVVKQLN
-1259 RYLIDLMS
+1259 
-1267 KGLAKSNARAYHW
+1267 
-1280 RNISEYRPQAKG
+1280 
-1292 VERAV
+1292 
-1297 CIAKEGIYT
+1297 
-1306 NWLAFEVHC
+1306 
-1315 QCRIALES
+1315 
-1323 PLLGYLVGYVYRTFD
+1323 
-1338 VFCDQK
+1338 
-1344 RSGTP
+1344 
-1349 LERLRDSRGGQK
+1349 
-1361 PSSFP
+1361 
-1366 FGMIGFSK
+1366 FS
-1374 PVVLA
+1374 
-1379 PWKGQR
+1379 
-1385 LVLCV
+1385 
-1390 YLGMRY
+1390 
-1396 ATGGGVLVFPVNPDS
+1396 
-1411 EGNREVIRGHSFRIR
+1411 
-1426 EGVQF
+1426 
-1431 DVQTVWPLLAGVI
+1431 
-1444 PNDPSVAPPF
+1444 
-1454 VDPRESLENP
+1454 
-1464 NIEEPVEDDI
+1464 
-1474 PVFPS
+1474 
-1479 PPPIDPFPLAEPSAP
+1479 
-1494 SAAAA
+1494 
-1499 APPSVENPAE
+1499 
-1509 GMEVDLRGDENDYPM
+1509 
-1524 EELGCIEDHC
+1524 
-1534 IHWYHQS
+1534 
-1541 VWNDFASIDTCM
+1541 
-1553 EVGSKNTT
+1553 
-1561 FTEKFGG
+1561 
-1568 INISVDVPS
+1568 
-1577 EVNDEL
+1577 
-1583 TGLTLDH
+1583 
-1590 AQVVEGMRTEV
+1590 
-1601 RQLETLK
+1601 
-1608 VGKNMTESEARK
+1608 
-1620 LASERGVKIL
+1620 
-1630 TSRWV
+1630 
-1635 NTQKTPTLAR
+1635 
-1645 CRLVVRDFASGAESA
+1645 
-1660 FRSGIYAPTSSLD
+1660 
-1673 SLRCVLA
+1673 
-1680 LASLWDL
+1680 
-1687 WLITSDVSTAFMYAE
+1687 
-1702 VEEDACD
+1702 
-1709 LVLLPSNI
+1709 
-1717 SFKGERVVC
+1717 
-1726 LLFKAMNG
+1726 
-1734 LRRAPLLWFYQLQRT
+1734 
-1749 VYALGGEDTFESTL
+1749 
-1763 FRISTKK
+1763 
-1770 GIILLLVYVDDLLIA
+1770 
-1785 SQDQQEGEK
+1785 
-1794 FLTRLMDIWKM
+1794 
-1805 KVTGRIGCRKKGALE
+1805 
-1820 FLGRSI
+1820 
-1826 YRSMDGESALYFGVS
+1826 
-1841 REYMVGIFESWGENI
+1841 
-1856 KAGHVGL
+1856 
-1863 MPKLEDV
+1863 
-1870 HKEYVKKFGE
+1870 
-1880 EPLTE
+1880 
-1885 KGIQR
+1885 
-1890 YRRVLGQ
+1890 
-1897 LAWAA
+1897 
-1902 LSRADLSFPISFLSR
+1902 
-1917 FQAKPNPAG
+1917 
-1926 EQCMRV
+1926 
-1932 FLKWLSGNLHYVQRM
+1932 
-1947 PAAQCPYSGEAKE
+1947 
-1960 IVSFCDASWGL
+1960 
-1971 DSVSG
+1971 
-1976 AILVY
+1976 
-1981 RGCCVKFFSRKQ
+1981 
-1993 EVPALSSAEAE
+1993 
-2004 IISIVETAKEMVSL
+2004 
-2018 GMLLQTMIQG
+2018 
-2028 IALDP
+2028 
-2033 LGMPLQTTGEMGLR
+2033 
-2047 MFNDAKAAIS
+2047 
-2057 MGKMDGLLRR
+2057 
-2067 VRHLELRVKY
+2067 
-2077 CQYLYRRRQ
+2077 
-2086 LSLTHWRGEENP
+2086 
-2098 ADGLTK
+2098 
-2104 SLKPLS
+2104 
-2110 LWTNLVDAVGLVPG
+2110 
-2124 PNEKG
+2124 
-2129 QNWIKNFLT
+2129 
-2138 QVKKEEE
+2138 
-2145 LKEESLKEFAQLK
+2145 
-2158 LDPNV
+2158 
-2163 RSKKGSSK
+2163 

>member
-37 SGLHGTSRRRDS
+37 SGFRGTSRRRDS

-60 ESGASAGEPR
+60 ESRASAGESR

-84 GAVRNLGASEG
+84 GAVRNMGASEG
-95 ASGTSTGG
+95 VSGTSTGG
-103 VSSGDNAQILT
+103 VSSGDNAQTLT
-114 GMANAAIVSQLQER
+114 AMANAAIVSQLQER

-157 SVRSRSTQQSLQTHP
+157 SVRSRSTQQSLPTHP

-203 SDIGQGFC
+203 SDIGQSFC
-211 AGNPPS
+211 AGNPS
-217 SSGGVQIPPMSSGGV
+217 SGGGSGGVQMPSMISGGVSGGVQMPPMSSGGDV
-232 QIPPMS
+232 
-238 SGGTSGRIQSPPGL
+238 GRVPSPPGL

-286 PTPPPPPAASAG
+286 PTPQPPPAANAG

-321 REMNQRNLPT
+321 REMNQRSLQT
-331 PLPQQPQQQQP
+331 PVSQQQQQQRP
-342 GEQDPNQ
+342 GGQDPSQ

-357 NGAARE
+357 HGVAKE

-375 VPAWKSWTSRGKEL
+375 VPGWKSWTSRGKEL

-456 VRSQISATGITDS
+456 VRSQISATGITES

-641 DCWEKHPDKK
+641 DCWEKYPDKK

-664 GKGDKDKKQQSGG
+664 GKGDRDKKQQSGG

-710 YEDEDEPEGDDE
+710 YEGEDEPEGDDE

-746 RGKSAPKTASSSS
+746 RGKCGKPAPKTASSSS

-904 VLVLKNQGKSSRNR
+904 VLVLKNQGKSSRNQ

-935 SSEACQP
+935 SSEACQS
-942 KDVLTKVDRQG
+942 KDVSTEVDRQG
-953 ERGLEKETAVP
+953 GRGLPKETPVQ

-978 SAAENVGHFKNMRR
+978 SSAENVGHFKNMRR

-997 NFDGLGPFSYVCR
+997 SFDGLGPFSYVCR

-1017 NTNKSQIE
+1017 NTNQSQIE

-1040 YFESSVGDQHYVC
+1040 YCESSVGDQHYVC

-1076 DENVFDDDLDSG
+1076 DENVFDDELDSG

-1105 GSKRPREVADE
+1105 GSK
-1116 RMAPGP
+1116 
-1122 NDPDEPD
+1122 
-1129 DLGGED
+1129 
-1135 SDDPNQ
+1135 
-1141 RNIPELE
+1141 
-1148 GNLLYQHEC
+1148 
-1157 KGHWP
+1157 
-1162 YDKGCDAC
+1162 
-1170 VQARGRTPARRR
+1170 
-1182 KQKSEESGQT
+1182 
-1192 AEFQLAADYTF
+1192 
-1203 IAGRHWRLLV
+1203 
-1213 MLMIHTGM
+1213 
-1221 LGIVVVTGNK
+1221 
-1231 ENDVKSVASVLNEI
+1231 
-1245 GVGGLNIEVATDNE
+1245 
-1259 RYLIDLMS
+1259 
-1267 KGLAKSNARAYHW
+1267 
-1280 RNISEYRPQAKG
+1280 
-1292 VERAV
+1292 
-1297 CIAKEGIYT
+1297 
-1306 NWLAFEVHC
+1306 
-1315 QCRIALES
+1315 
-1323 PLLGYLVGYVYRTFD
+1323 
-1338 VFCDQK
+1338 
-1344 RSGTP
+1344 
-1349 LERLRDSRGGQK
+1349 
-1361 PSSFP
+1361 
-1366 FGMIGFSK
+1366 
-1374 PVVLA
+1374 
-1379 PWKGQR
+1379 
-1385 LVLCV
+1385 
-1390 YLGMRY
+1390 
-1396 ATGGGVLVFPVNPDS
+1396 
-1411 EGNREVIRGHSFRIR
+1411 
-1426 EGVQF
+1426 
-1431 DVQTVWPLLAGVI
+1431 
-1444 PNDPSVAPPF
+1444 
-1454 VDPRESLENP
+1454 
-1464 NIEEPVEDDI
+1464 
-1474 PVFPS
+1474 
-1479 PPPIDPFPLAEPSAP
+1479 
-1494 SAAAA
+1494 
-1499 APPSVENPAE
+1499 
-1509 GMEVDLRGDENDYPM
+1509 
-1524 EELGCIEDHC
+1524 
-1534 IHWYHQS
+1534 
-1541 VWNDFASIDTCM
+1541 
-1553 EVGSKNTT
+1553 
-1561 FTEKFGG
+1561 
-1568 INISVDVPS
+1568 
-1577 EVNDEL
+1577 
-1583 TGLTLDH
+1583 
-1590 AQVVEGMRTEV
+1590 
-1601 RQLETLK
+1601 
-1608 VGKNMTESEARK
+1608 
-1620 LASERGVKIL
+1620 
-1630 TSRWV
+1630 
-1635 NTQKTPTLAR
+1635 
-1645 CRLVVRDFASGAESA
+1645 
-1660 FRSGIYAPTSSLD
+1660 
-1673 SLRCVLA
+1673 
-1680 LASLWDL
+1680 
-1687 WLITSDVSTAFMYAE
+1687 
-1702 VEEDACD
+1702 
-1709 LVLLPSNI
+1709 
-1717 SFKGERVVC
+1717 
-1726 LLFKAMNG
+1726 
-1734 LRRAPLLWFYQLQRT
+1734 
-1749 VYALGGEDTFESTL
+1749 
-1763 FRISTKK
+1763 
-1770 GIILLLVYVDDLLIA
+1770 
-1785 SQDQQEGEK
+1785 
-1794 FLTRLMDIWKM
+1794 
-1805 KVTGRIGCRKKGALE
+1805 
-1820 FLGRSI
+1820 
-1826 YRSMDGESALYFGVS
+1826 
-1841 REYMVGIFESWGENI
+1841 
-1856 KAGHVGL
+1856 
-1863 MPKLEDV
+1863 
-1870 HKEYVKKFGE
+1870 
-1880 EPLTE
+1880 
-1885 KGIQR
+1885 
-1890 YRRVLGQ
+1890 
-1897 LAWAA
+1897 
-1902 LSRADLSFPISFLSR
+1902 
-1917 FQAKPNPAG
+1917 
-1926 EQCMRV
+1926 
-1932 FLKWLSGNLHYVQRM
+1932 
-1947 PAAQCPYSGEAKE
+1947 
-1960 IVSFCDASWGL
+1960 
-1971 DSVSG
+1971 
-1976 AILVY
+1976 
-1981 RGCCVKFFSRKQ
+1981 
-1993 EVPALSSAEAE
+1993 
-2004 IISIVETAKEMVSL
+2004 
-2018 GMLLQTMIQG
+2018 
-2028 IALDP
+2028 
-2033 LGMPLQTTGEMGLR
+2033 
-2047 MFNDAKAAIS
+2047 
-2057 MGKMDGLLRR
+2057 
-2067 VRHLELRVKY
+2067 
-2077 CQYLYRRRQ
+2077 
-2086 LSLTHWRGEENP
+2086 
-2098 ADGLTK
+2098 
-2104 SLKPLS
+2104 
-2110 LWTNLVDAVGLVPG
+2110 
-2124 PNEKG
+2124 
-2129 QNWIKNFLT
+2129 
-2138 QVKKEEE
+2138 
-2145 LKEESLKEFAQLK
+2145 
-2158 LDPNV
+2158 
-2163 RSKKGSSK
+2163 

>member
-37 SGLHGTSRRRDS
+37 SGFHGTSRRRDS

-60 ESGASAGEPR
+60 ESGASAGESR

-84 GAVRNLGASEG
+84 GAVRNMGASEG

-103 VSSGDNAQILT
+103 VSSGDNAQTLT
-114 GMANAAIVSQLQER
+114 AMANAAIVSQLQER

-147 PSDQQGSDFQ
+147 PSDQQGSEFQ
-157 SVRSRSTQQSLQTHP
+157 SVRSRSTQQSLPTHP

-203 SDIGQGFC
+203 SDIGQSFC
-211 AGNPPS
+211 AGNPS
-217 SSGGVQIPPMSSGGV
+217 SGGGSGGVQMPSMISGGVSGGVQMPPMSSGGDV
-232 QIPPMS
+232 
-238 SGGTSGRIQSPPGL
+238 GRVPSPPGL

-286 PTPPPPPAASAG
+286 PTPPPPPAANAG

-321 REMNQRNLPT
+321 REMNQRSLQT
-331 PLPQQPQQQQP
+331 PVPQQQQQQLP
-342 GEQDPNQ
+342 GGQDPNQ

-357 NGAARE
+357 QGVAKE

-375 VPAWKSWTSRGKEL
+375 VPGWKSWTSRGKEL

-456 VRSQISATGITDS
+456 VRSQISATGITES

-534 QLGDVRISEGDQFLL
+534 QLVDVRISEGDQFLL

-577 VQDYYI
+577 VQDYCI

-625 EPKKCSHC
+625 DPKKCSHC

-641 DCWEKHPDKK
+641 DCWEKYPDKQ

-664 GKGDKDKKQQSGG
+664 GKGDKDKKFQSGG
-677 RGRGKGGRKAKG
+677 RGRGKGGKKAKG

-710 YEDEDEPEGDDE
+710 YEGEDEPEGDDE

-746 RGKSAPKTASSSS
+746 RGKCGKPAPKTASSSS

-850 RKVVICALDLNVLS
+850 RKVVICALGLNVLS

-904 VLVLKNQGKSSRNR
+904 VLVLKNQGKSSRNQ

-935 SSEACQP
+935 SSEACQS
-942 KDVLTKVDRQG
+942 KDVSTEVDRQG
-953 ERGLEKETAVP
+953 GRGLPKETPVQ

-978 SAAENVGHFKNMRR
+978 SSAENVGHFKNMRR

-1017 NTNKSQIE
+1017 NTNQSQIE

-1040 YFESSVGDQHYVC
+1040 YCESSVGDQHYVC

-1065 EINLEEGENDA
+1065 EINLEEGKNDA

-1094 PKSDQGSDREP
+1094 PKSDQGSD
-1105 GSKRPREVADE
+1105 
-1116 RMAPGP
+1116 
-1122 NDPDEPD
+1122 
-1129 DLGGED
+1129 LFFFF
-1135 SDDPNQ
+1135 
-1141 RNIPELE
+1141 L
-1148 GNLLYQHEC
+1148 
-1157 KGHWP
+1157 
-1162 YDKGCDAC
+1162 
-1170 VQARGRTPARRR
+1170 
-1182 KQKSEESGQT
+1182 
-1192 AEFQLAADYTF
+1192 FFFFAA
-1203 IAGRHWRLLV
+1203 
-1213 MLMIHTGM
+1213 
-1221 LGIVVVTGNK
+1221 
-1231 ENDVKSVASVLNEI
+1231 
-1245 GVGGLNIEVATDNE
+1245 
-1259 RYLIDLMS
+1259 
-1267 KGLAKSNARAYHW
+1267 
-1280 RNISEYRPQAKG
+1280 
-1292 VERAV
+1292 
-1297 CIAKEGIYT
+1297 
-1306 NWLAFEVHC
+1306 
-1315 QCRIALES
+1315 
-1323 PLLGYLVGYVYRTFD
+1323 
-1338 VFCDQK
+1338 
-1344 RSGTP
+1344 
-1349 LERLRDSRGGQK
+1349 
-1361 PSSFP
+1361 
-1366 FGMIGFSK
+1366 
-1374 PVVLA
+1374 
-1379 PWKGQR
+1379 
-1385 LVLCV
+1385 
-1390 YLGMRY
+1390 
-1396 ATGGGVLVFPVNPDS
+1396 
-1411 EGNREVIRGHSFRIR
+1411 
-1426 EGVQF
+1426 
-1431 DVQTVWPLLAGVI
+1431 
-1444 PNDPSVAPPF
+1444 
-1454 VDPRESLENP
+1454 
-1464 NIEEPVEDDI
+1464 
-1474 PVFPS
+1474 
-1479 PPPIDPFPLAEPSAP
+1479 
-1494 SAAAA
+1494 
-1499 APPSVENPAE
+1499 
-1509 GMEVDLRGDENDYPM
+1509 
-1524 EELGCIEDHC
+1524 
-1534 IHWYHQS
+1534 
-1541 VWNDFASIDTCM
+1541 
-1553 EVGSKNTT
+1553 
-1561 FTEKFGG
+1561 
-1568 INISVDVPS
+1568 
-1577 EVNDEL
+1577 
-1583 TGLTLDH
+1583 
-1590 AQVVEGMRTEV
+1590 
-1601 RQLETLK
+1601 
-1608 VGKNMTESEARK
+1608 
-1620 LASERGVKIL
+1620 
-1630 TSRWV
+1630 
-1635 NTQKTPTLAR
+1635 
-1645 CRLVVRDFASGAESA
+1645 
-1660 FRSGIYAPTSSLD
+1660 
-1673 SLRCVLA
+1673 
-1680 LASLWDL
+1680 
-1687 WLITSDVSTAFMYAE
+1687 
-1702 VEEDACD
+1702 
-1709 LVLLPSNI
+1709 
-1717 SFKGERVVC
+1717 
-1726 LLFKAMNG
+1726 
-1734 LRRAPLLWFYQLQRT
+1734 
-1749 VYALGGEDTFESTL
+1749 
-1763 FRISTKK
+1763 
-1770 GIILLLVYVDDLLIA
+1770 
-1785 SQDQQEGEK
+1785 
-1794 FLTRLMDIWKM
+1794 
-1805 KVTGRIGCRKKGALE
+1805 
-1820 FLGRSI
+1820 
-1826 YRSMDGESALYFGVS
+1826 
-1841 REYMVGIFESWGENI
+1841 
-1856 KAGHVGL
+1856 
-1863 MPKLEDV
+1863 
-1870 HKEYVKKFGE
+1870 
-1880 EPLTE
+1880 
-1885 KGIQR
+1885 
-1890 YRRVLGQ
+1890 
-1897 LAWAA
+1897 
-1902 LSRADLSFPISFLSR
+1902 
-1917 FQAKPNPAG
+1917 
-1926 EQCMRV
+1926 
-1932 FLKWLSGNLHYVQRM
+1932 
-1947 PAAQCPYSGEAKE
+1947 
-1960 IVSFCDASWGL
+1960 
-1971 DSVSG
+1971 
-1976 AILVY
+1976 
-1981 RGCCVKFFSRKQ
+1981 
-1993 EVPALSSAEAE
+1993 
-2004 IISIVETAKEMVSL
+2004 
-2018 GMLLQTMIQG
+2018 
-2028 IALDP
+2028 
-2033 LGMPLQTTGEMGLR
+2033 
-2047 MFNDAKAAIS
+2047 
-2057 MGKMDGLLRR
+2057 
-2067 VRHLELRVKY
+2067 
-2077 CQYLYRRRQ
+2077 
-2086 LSLTHWRGEENP
+2086 
-2098 ADGLTK
+2098 
-2104 SLKPLS
+2104 
-2110 LWTNLVDAVGLVPG
+2110 
-2124 PNEKG
+2124 
-2129 QNWIKNFLT
+2129 
-2138 QVKKEEE
+2138 
-2145 LKEESLKEFAQLK
+2145 
-2158 LDPNV
+2158 
-2163 RSKKGSSK
+2163 

>member
-60 ESGASAGEPR
+60 ESGASAGGSR

-157 SVRSRSTQQSLQTHP
+157 SVRSRSTQQSLPTHP

-211 AGNPPS
+211 AGNPAS

-286 PTPPPPPAASAG
+286 PTPPPPPAANAG

-331 PLPQQPQQQQP
+331 QLPQQPQQQQP
-342 GEQDPNQ
+342 GGQDPNQ

-357 NGAARE
+357 NGPARE

-375 VPAWKSWTSRGKEL
+375 VPGWKSWTSRGKEL

-421 YPINPCRSPEQVMRS
+421 YPIHPCRSPEQVMRS

-601 KAGDLKDRT
+601 KAGDLKDKT

-746 RGKSAPKTASSSS
+746 RGKPAPKTASSSS

-890 KFPLKI
+890 KLPLKI

-935 SSEACQP
+935 SSEACQS

-953 ERGLEKETAVP
+953 ECGLEKETAVP
-964 TSELSKEISCIPHV
+964 TPELSKEISCIPHV
-978 SAAENVGHFKNMRR
+978 SSAENVGHFRNMRR
-992 ECQVK
+992 ECRVK

-1017 NTNKSQIE
+1017 NINKSQIE

-1040 YFESSVGDQHYVC
+1040 
-1053 VVNPERVRGFPV
+1053 
-1065 EINLEEGENDA
+1065 
-1076 DENVFDDDLDSG
+1076 
-1088 AVPTTP
+1088 
-1094 PKSDQGSDREP
+1094 
-1105 GSKRPREVADE
+1105 
-1116 RMAPGP
+1116 
-1122 NDPDEPD
+1122 
-1129 DLGGED
+1129 
-1135 SDDPNQ
+1135 
-1141 RNIPELE
+1141 
-1148 GNLLYQHEC
+1148 
-1157 KGHWP
+1157 
-1162 YDKGCDAC
+1162 
-1170 VQARGRTPARRR
+1170 
-1182 KQKSEESGQT
+1182 
-1192 AEFQLAADYTF
+1192 
-1203 IAGRHWRLLV
+1203 
-1213 MLMIHTGM
+1213 
-1221 LGIVVVTGNK
+1221 
-1231 ENDVKSVASVLNEI
+1231 
-1245 GVGGLNIEVATDNE
+1245 
-1259 RYLIDLMS
+1259 
-1267 KGLAKSNARAYHW
+1267 
-1280 RNISEYRPQAKG
+1280 
-1292 VERAV
+1292 
-1297 CIAKEGIYT
+1297 
-1306 NWLAFEVHC
+1306 
-1315 QCRIALES
+1315 
-1323 PLLGYLVGYVYRTFD
+1323 
-1338 VFCDQK
+1338 
-1344 RSGTP
+1344 
-1349 LERLRDSRGGQK
+1349 
-1361 PSSFP
+1361 
-1366 FGMIGFSK
+1366 
-1374 PVVLA
+1374 
-1379 PWKGQR
+1379 
-1385 LVLCV
+1385 
-1390 YLGMRY
+1390 
-1396 ATGGGVLVFPVNPDS
+1396 
-1411 EGNREVIRGHSFRIR
+1411 
-1426 EGVQF
+1426 
-1431 DVQTVWPLLAGVI
+1431 
-1444 PNDPSVAPPF
+1444 
-1454 VDPRESLENP
+1454 
-1464 NIEEPVEDDI
+1464 
-1474 PVFPS
+1474 
-1479 PPPIDPFPLAEPSAP
+1479 
-1494 SAAAA
+1494 
-1499 APPSVENPAE
+1499 
-1509 GMEVDLRGDENDYPM
+1509 
-1524 EELGCIEDHC
+1524 
-1534 IHWYHQS
+1534 
-1541 VWNDFASIDTCM
+1541 
-1553 EVGSKNTT
+1553 
-1561 FTEKFGG
+1561 
-1568 INISVDVPS
+1568 
-1577 EVNDEL
+1577 
-1583 TGLTLDH
+1583 
-1590 AQVVEGMRTEV
+1590 
-1601 RQLETLK
+1601 
-1608 VGKNMTESEARK
+1608 
-1620 LASERGVKIL
+1620 
-1630 TSRWV
+1630 
-1635 NTQKTPTLAR
+1635 
-1645 CRLVVRDFASGAESA
+1645 
-1660 FRSGIYAPTSSLD
+1660 
-1673 SLRCVLA
+1673 
-1680 LASLWDL
+1680 
-1687 WLITSDVSTAFMYAE
+1687 
-1702 VEEDACD
+1702 
-1709 LVLLPSNI
+1709 
-1717 SFKGERVVC
+1717 
-1726 LLFKAMNG
+1726 
-1734 LRRAPLLWFYQLQRT
+1734 
-1749 VYALGGEDTFESTL
+1749 
-1763 FRISTKK
+1763 
-1770 GIILLLVYVDDLLIA
+1770 
-1785 SQDQQEGEK
+1785 
-1794 FLTRLMDIWKM
+1794 
-1805 KVTGRIGCRKKGALE
+1805 
-1820 FLGRSI
+1820 
-1826 YRSMDGESALYFGVS
+1826 
-1841 REYMVGIFESWGENI
+1841 
-1856 KAGHVGL
+1856 
-1863 MPKLEDV
+1863 
-1870 HKEYVKKFGE
+1870 
-1880 EPLTE
+1880 
-1885 KGIQR
+1885 
-1890 YRRVLGQ
+1890 
-1897 LAWAA
+1897 
-1902 LSRADLSFPISFLSR
+1902 
-1917 FQAKPNPAG
+1917 
-1926 EQCMRV
+1926 
-1932 FLKWLSGNLHYVQRM
+1932 
-1947 PAAQCPYSGEAKE
+1947 
-1960 IVSFCDASWGL
+1960 
-1971 DSVSG
+1971 
-1976 AILVY
+1976 
-1981 RGCCVKFFSRKQ
+1981 
-1993 EVPALSSAEAE
+1993 
-2004 IISIVETAKEMVSL
+2004 
-2018 GMLLQTMIQG
+2018 
-2028 IALDP
+2028 
-2033 LGMPLQTTGEMGLR
+2033 
-2047 MFNDAKAAIS
+2047 
-2057 MGKMDGLLRR
+2057 
-2067 VRHLELRVKY
+2067 
-2077 CQYLYRRRQ
+2077 
-2086 LSLTHWRGEENP
+2086 
-2098 ADGLTK
+2098 
-2104 SLKPLS
+2104 
-2110 LWTNLVDAVGLVPG
+2110 
-2124 PNEKG
+2124 
-2129 QNWIKNFLT
+2129 
-2138 QVKKEEE
+2138 
-2145 LKEESLKEFAQLK
+2145 
-2158 LDPNV
+2158 
-2163 RSKKGSSK
+2163 